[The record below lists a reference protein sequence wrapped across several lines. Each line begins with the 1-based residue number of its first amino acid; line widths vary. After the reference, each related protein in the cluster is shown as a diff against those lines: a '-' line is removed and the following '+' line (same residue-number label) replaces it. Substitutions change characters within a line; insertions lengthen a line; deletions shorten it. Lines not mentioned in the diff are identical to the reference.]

1 MDNEL
6 MSRAGEV
13 RGRGQEIIPSL
24 TGKSKDRKGWTCP
37 ICGHGTNGDGLVPN
51 PKGKPGALK
60 CFGACNFSGD
70 IIDLYQQMPGH
81 EGTTFRQA
89 VDDLG
94 RSIGLFPA
102 EEPKPAKQKQEDS
115 SPIGQEA
122 SPEPPKPALDFTDY
136 YKDCQEKITDQ
147 RAARYLESRGISIK
161 TAMAYGI
168 GFDPE
173 ADTAGAGC
181 KAPRLILPTSK
192 SHYVARRIDG
202 GDKAKK
208 LNPKGSTP
216 SLFNGKALGAA
227 GPVFVVEGI
236 FDALSIAEAG
246 GEAVALCSVANI
258 DKMLEIFKNKKRPA
272 AFLLLALDTDQAGSN
287 GAERLRKEL
296 ESLHIPCKVVD
307 ICEGAKDPNE
317 ALCKDKT
324 SFLLAV
330 KREKALVT
338 STKPDSVGLYLD
350 YFMSR
355 DLEIFKNETP
365 TGYADLDLQSGGL
378 YPGLYVIAAIS
389 SLGKTTFSLQM
400 GEQIAAGGR
409 DVLFFSLE
417 QSRFE
422 MVSKGL
428 ARRTFIAN
436 KENAVT
442 SLAIRKGYLP
452 AHVLKAAEDYR
463 AELGERLSIVEG
475 NFSCD
480 IASIGDC
487 IRDYIRQNNSRPV
500 VFIDYLQIL
509 QPTEA
514 RQSTKEVMDYA
525 VTELKRLSR
534 ELALPI
540 VVISSINRANYLTP
554 IDFESLKESGS
565 IEYTADVI
573 WGLQLQCLRNEDFQ
587 TLGPSKI
594 IKKREM
600 VKEAKAARPRKV
612 ELVCLK
618 NRYGV
623 PSYSCFFDYYPA
635 YDFFG
640 PCTDFDFEEE
650 PMKAGRTL

>member
-6 MSRAGEV
+6 MDRSGEV
-13 RGRGQEIIPSL
+13 RGRWQEIISSL
-24 TGKSKDRKGWTCP
+24 TGRSKDGKGWICP
-37 ICGHGTNGDGLVPN
+37 ICGHGTNGDGLIPN

-60 CFGACNFSGD
+60 CFGSCGFSGD
-70 IIDLYQQMPGH
+70 IIDLFRQMPGN
-81 EGTTFRQA
+81 GGMGFRQA
-89 VDDLG
+89 VDELG
-94 RSIGLFPA
+94 KSIGLFPA
-102 EEPKPAKQKQEDS
+102 PKEQQHFEQRQENF

-122 SPEPPKPALDFTDY
+122 SPEPPALDFTDY
-136 YKDCQEKITDQ
+136 YTACQERITDP
-147 RAARYLESRGISIK
+147 RAARYLESRGLSIK
-161 TAMAYGI
+161 TAKAYGL

-192 SHYVARRIDG
+192 SHYVGRRTDG

-208 LNPKGSTP
+208 LNPKGSSP
-216 SLFNGKALGAA
+216 ALFNGKSLGTD
-227 GPVFVVEGI
+227 GPVFVTEGI

-246 GEAVALCSVANI
+246 GEAVALCSTANI
-258 DKMLEIFKNKKRPA
+258 DKMLEMFKTKRPA
-272 AFLLLALDTDQAGSN
+272 AFLLLALDADQAGSN
-287 GAERLRKEL
+287 GAERLRKGL

-317 ALCKDKT
+317 ALCKDKA